1 MVRVISSGIYC
12 ATSAS
17 LIDLPSNCVDLD
29 APTRLAANYYLR
41 LKPGSNL
48 DFVGIDLYG
57 YSAENMHKP
66 FATMYLAGNYLMI
79 CESGAEVLNAAGPF
93 RFY

>member
-1 MVRVISSGIYC
+1 M
-12 ATSAS
+12 
-17 LIDLPSNCVDLD
+17 D